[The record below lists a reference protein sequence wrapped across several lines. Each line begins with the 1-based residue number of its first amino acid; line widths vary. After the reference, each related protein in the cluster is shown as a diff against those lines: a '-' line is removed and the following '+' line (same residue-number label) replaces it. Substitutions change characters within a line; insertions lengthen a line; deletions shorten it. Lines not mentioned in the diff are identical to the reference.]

1 MRHRRLTPVSPIA
14 EPAAE
19 LCAFDELEW
28 VSPGDQG
35 WGPAFCRWIEARRS
49 WISKHGAEGL
59 GGWLTV
65 LRAEHQT
72 RNSMYAQ
79 EEPR

>member
-19 LCAFDELEW
+19 LCQFDELEW

-35 WGPAFCRWIEARRS
+35 WGPAFCRWIEARQS
-49 WISKHGAEGL
+49 WISKHGADGF
-59 GGWLTV
+59 GGWLAL
-65 LRAEHQT
+65 LRAEHHALIGLH
-72 RNSMYAQ
+72 AQ
-79 EEPR
+79 REQQ